1 MPDRDYVLNEGPWA
15 FDGNILLLKQT
26 TGLERPSDVQFSKA
40 RFWVKAYDVPAK
52 KQTTSFARLLASNI
66 GDFVSCD
73 EATMF
78 GVDKALCFRAD
89 IDISKPLHRGI
100 RVTVAGKAMW
110 IRFKFVKLP
119 DFCYGCGRLGHTLK
133 DYEIVVAED
142 DDPDLQYGA
151 WLCASPLKFRR
162 RNAEAGLLEE
172 GFSWH

>member
-1 MPDRDYVLNEGPWA
+1 MN
-15 FDGNILLLKQT
+15 
-26 TGLERPSDVQFSKA
+26 GLERPSDVQFSNA
-40 RFWVKAYDVPAK
+40 RFWVKAYDLPGK
-52 KQTTSFARLLASNI
+52 KQTTSFAHLLASNF